1 MEEIK
6 LMDIPNKIKFR
17 GLCVD
22 VFSELVRIVEV
33 GVLAGKNILE
43 TYYEA
48 IATAFYVTK
57 PMVDSIAF
65 IDEESISISE
75 LISSKTQNEDELKK
89 QLTKNESTK
98 LSIIC
103 SLASFIN
110 LIINEVFEAQL
121 KTNKDIS
128 YFIEDLLYMIE
139 PILKYEQILPK
150 NWISFNMTCFSVIL
164 ELLVLILNFLVKK
177 GLSIKKNSELLTI
190 RVINILLKFVTMEK
204 LDLNK
209 YEKFYR
215 KIIDDLRVKSL
226 KQVVELLNELKIR
239 DKKLIFP
246 FIEEIFNIYNKIDE
260 EEIIDLSTDILTY
273 LYENELSEDK
283 NIINCESFTLK
294 CIISS
299 NILRIKE
306 TIYSKIENK
315 LLKFKD
321 THEKE
326 IIGFLKRIKEL
337 INYVEKIS
345 NYSDDQEDIKAEA
358 CIKIMNH
365 FLELNNKEIYFSYV
379 NIKLMIRYIF

>member
-1 MEEIK
+1 
-6 LMDIPNKIKFR
+6 
-17 GLCVD
+17 
-22 VFSELVRIVEV
+22 
-33 GVLAGKNILE
+33 
-43 TYYEA
+43 
-48 IATAFYVTK
+48 
-57 PMVDSIAF
+57 
-65 IDEESISISE
+65 
-75 LISSKTQNEDELKK
+75 
-89 QLTKNESTK
+89 
-98 LSIIC
+98 
-103 SLASFIN
+103 
-110 LIINEVFEAQL
+110 
-121 KTNKDIS
+121 
-128 YFIEDLLYMIE
+128 
-139 PILKYEQILPK
+139 
-150 NWISFNMTCFSVIL
+150 
-164 ELLVLILNFLVKK
+164 LNFLVKK